1 MKLYKKPPKKPLFD
15 EKQGEIFIACID
27 NDIHKKIA
35 KMIFVEGMTNEEVAE
50 EMNYCKRQIERIRI
64 DLMKIVL
71 KRLIEK
77 QIPKKGSI
85 KYLSSYT
92 DDPPVLLC
100 PNCQEHIPTE
110 GCNFYKYCYKCGQ
123 AIDWSDTE

>member
-1 MKLYKKPPKKPLFD
+1 MKFD
-15 EKQGEIFIACID
+15 FEKAIKDG
-27 NDIHKKIA
+27 
-35 KMIFVEGMTNEEVAE
+35 VEQAMKECELTIGMT
-50 EMNYCKRQIERIRI
+50 
-64 DLMKIVL
+64 L
-71 KRLIEK
+71 KAAVEK
-77 QIPKKGSI
+77 QIPKKGTI

-123 AIDWSDTE
+123 SLDWSET

>member
-1 MKLYKKPPKKPLFD
+1 MNFNITTHIKRMTEEIDKAVL
-15 EKQGEIFIACID
+15 GEI
-27 NDIHKKIA
+27 KEIA
-35 KMIFVEGMTNEEVAE
+35 KENGLE
-50 EMNYCKRQIERIRI
+50 RQIILNERN
-64 DLMKIVL
+64 IVSAL
-71 KRLIEK
+71 EK

-110 GCNFYKYCYKCGQ
+110 GCNFYKYCYNCGQ
-123 AIDWSDTE
+123 ALDWGDSE